1 MSEKLWCLKRCGL
14 FHQLTPDQIQR
25 IESRSRSRSFP
36 AHSPIYVPAERADCV
51 FLLASGLVKMCHLT
65 AEGKES
71 ILAFVEPGELFGEL
85 AMFDARQRDEYVE
98 ALCPSTVVMIPTAEM
113 HHLMTERADVALGI
127 TKIVGLRRR
136 RIERRLKNLLF
147 LSNRERLV
155 HLLLDLA
162 EQFGWQADDGIRLRI
177 KLSHQDLA
185 NLIGSTRETVTV
197 TLGKLQAEG
206 YIAIQRRQ
214 IVILE
219 IEKIAESVNLQV
231 PENLIKPLQHRD
243 SFPRT
248 AQG

>member
-1 MSEKLWCLKRCGL
+1 MSEKLWCLKRCSL
-14 FHQLTPDQIQR
+14 FQQLTPDQIGR

-71 ILAFVEPGELFGEL
+71 ILAFVEPGELFGEM
-85 AMFDARQRDEYVE
+85 AMFDAPQRDEFVE
-98 ALCPSTVVMIPTAEM
+98 SIRPSTVVMIPIEEM
-113 HHLMTERADVALGI
+113 HRLMTERADVALGI
-127 TKIVGLRRR
+127 TKIVGLRRQ

-177 KLSHQDLA
+177 RLSHQDLA
-185 NLIGSTRETVTV
+185 NLIGSTRETVTIL
-197 TLGKLQAEG
+197 LGKLKSEG
-206 YIAIQRRQ
+206 CVAGGRRK
-214 IVILE
+214 IVLTNP
-219 IEKIAESVNLQV
+219 AQLAHLVNRQ
-231 PENLIKPLQHRD
+231 P
-243 SFPRT
+243 PRE
-248 AQG
+248 ARPVSRPALALVAG